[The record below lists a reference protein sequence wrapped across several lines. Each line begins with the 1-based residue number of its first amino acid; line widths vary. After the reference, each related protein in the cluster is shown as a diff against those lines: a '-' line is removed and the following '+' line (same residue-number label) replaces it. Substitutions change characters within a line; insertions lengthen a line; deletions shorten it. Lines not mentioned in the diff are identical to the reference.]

1 MKMLSNAKLKKMNV
15 HLAAV
20 GILFGAQAMAFDLDN
35 GYAATEIVIPNT
47 AQFLAQDVS
56 ISGSDATLVLRYTA
70 MLSNA
75 WFDAVSPYHSTQVGV
90 YSQFKQR
97 LTENNNHDKNVAVLY
112 ASYRVLSS
120 MAPARQA
127 QWDAML
133 TNVGLDPKNN
143 SMDAS
148 TPIGI
153 GNIAGS
159 SVVNARIHDG
169 MNQLGDEGGIK
180 YNRKPYKDYTGYEPV
195 NTFYDLKDPS
205 KWQPAEGTNGY
216 GKFNVQQFVT
226 PQMGRA
232 RAYSF
237 RNPEQFH
244 IPYPWKSDARNR
256 AAYKAQAD
264 EVLNI
269 SANLT
274 DEQKLI
280 AEVFDYKTRS
290 LGASVQFAVK
300 SHNLGYI
307 ETIQTLFTSNAAEFD
322 TSIAVWHQKI
332 KYNTVR
338 PWSAI
343 QYIYGD
349 QPVTAWGGPGKG
361 TVNDIPANQWR
372 SYLPVADHAEYP
384 SGSASFCAAH
394 AVVLSKLF
402 NSDTFGWSITIPAGG
417 STYEKGFT
425 PKVDTTLTFPTFSNF
440 KEECG
445 KSRQYAGVHFRDSID
460 AGYSIGE
467 RVGAKTYKFVQRHIN
482 GVAVRASSDM
492 DDY

>member
-1 MKMLSNAKLKKMNV
+1 MIKG
-15 HLAAV
+15 LAVAATV
-20 GILFGAQAMAFDLDN
+20 ASANAMAAFDMDN
-35 GYAATEIVIPNT
+35 GYAPIEVIIPST

-56 ISGSDATLVLRYTA
+56 ISGSDATLVLRFTA
-70 MLSNA
+70 MLSNS
-75 WFDAVSPYHSTQVGV
+75 WFDAVAPYHPTQVGV
-90 YSQFKQR
+90 YSRFSKR
-97 LTENNNHDKNVAVLY
+97 LTETNNHDKNVAVFY

-120 MAPARQA
+120 LAPARQA

-133 TNVGLDPKNN
+133 TNVGLDPTDN
-143 SMDAS
+143 SMDPN
-148 TPIGI
+148 TPVGI

-159 SVVNARIHDG
+159 SVVNARLHDG

-180 YNRKPYKDYTGYEPV
+180 YNRKPYKDYTNYVPV
-195 NTFYDLKDPS
+195 NTFYELNDPS

-226 PQMGRA
+226 PQMGKV

-237 RNPEQFH
+237 RNPDQFN

-256 AAYKAQAD
+256 EAYKAQAD

-280 AEVFDYKTRS
+280 AELFDYKTRS
-290 LGASVQFAVK
+290 LGFSTVFAVK
-300 SHNLGYI
+300 SHNQSYI
-307 ETIQTLFTSNAAEFD
+307 DAIQTLFLANVAEFD
-322 TSIAVWHQKI
+322 TTIAVWNQKV

-338 PWSAI
+338 PWTAI
-343 QYIYGD
+343 SYIYGD
-349 QPVTAWGGPGKG
+349 RKVTAWGGPGKG
-361 TVNDIPANQWR
+361 TVNDIPGNQWR

-394 AVVLSKLF
+394 TYVLSKRF
-402 NSDTFGWSITIPAGG
+402 NEEKFGWSVTIPAGG
-417 STYEKGFT
+417 STYEKGIT
-425 PKVDTTLTFPTFSNF
+425 PKVETTLTFPTYASF
-440 KEECG
+440 KDECG

-467 RVGAKTYKFVQRHIN
+467 RVGAKAFKFVQNHIN
-482 GVAVRASSDM
+482 GNNMRSFSDM
-492 DDY
+492 DD